1 LTSPRK
7 ACRSIPLFIWAFNI
21 YIMKTYLLLFFGLFV
36 LQLHGQ
42 TGIGTTS
49 PNASA
54 KFEIASTDKGFL
66 PPRVDLTATNAF
78 SPIVGTAANA
88 AGLLVYNTASA
99 GATPNNV
106 VPGYYYWN
114 GTAWIQISGGL
125 VIESRSVGFSLSA
138 ADNNKLFFI
147 NSASTV
153 TVTVPSLPIG
163 FSCQLIQVGAGTV
176 TFAPSSTT
184 LNSASGLSTRTTN
197 SVIGLVM
204 NSATVGYVFGD
215 TIF

>member
-1 LTSPRK
+1 M
-7 ACRSIPLFIWAFNI
+7 
-21 YIMKTYLLLFFGLFV
+21 MKQFVLLIGLLFSVQVFA
-36 LQLHGQ
+36 Q
-42 TGIGTTS
+42 TGIGTTA

-54 KFEIASTDKGFL
+54 KLEVAATDKGFL
-66 PPRVDLTATNAF
+66 PPRVALTASNTF

-88 AGLLVYNTASA
+88 TGLLVYNTASA
-99 GATPNNV
+99 GVTPNNV

-125 VIESRSVGFSLSA
+125 VIETKSASFSLGA

-153 TVTVPSLPIG
+153 TVTVPTLPIG
-163 FSCQLIQVGAGTV
+163 FSCQLIQTGAGTI
-176 TFAPSSTT
+176 TFAGSGTT

-204 NSATVGYVFGD
+204 NTATVGYVFGD
-215 TIF
+215 TIY

>member
-1 LTSPRK
+1 M
-7 ACRSIPLFIWAFNI
+7 
-21 YIMKTYLLLFFGLFV
+21 MKQFVLLIGLLFSVQVFA
-36 LQLHGQ
+36 Q
-42 TGIGTTS
+42 TGIGTTA

-54 KFEIASTDKGFL
+54 KLEVAATDKGFL
-66 PPRVDLTATNAF
+66 PPRVALTASNAF

-88 AGLLVYNTASA
+88 TGLLVYNTASA
-99 GATPNNV
+99 GAAPNNV

-125 VIESRSVGFSLSA
+125 VIETKSASFSLGA

-153 TVTVPSLPIG
+153 TVTVPTLPIG
-163 FSCQLIQVGAGTV
+163 FSCQLIQTGAGTI
-176 TFAPSSTT
+176 TFAGSGTT

-204 NSATVGYVFGD
+204 NTATVGYVFGD
-215 TIF
+215 TIY

>member
-1 LTSPRK
+1 
-7 ACRSIPLFIWAFNI
+7 
-21 YIMKTYLLLFFGLFV
+21 MKHDYLIIILLSYFSTTA
-36 LQLHGQ
+36 Q
-42 TGIGTTS
+42 TGIGTTT

-54 KFEIASTDKGFL
+54 RLEVAATDKGFL
-66 PPRVDLTATNAF
+66 PPRVALTASNAF
-78 SPIVGTAANA
+78 APITGTSASA
-88 AGLLVYNTASA
+88 AGLLIYNTATA
-99 GATPNNV
+99 GTAPNNV

-125 VIESRSVGFSLSA
+125 VIESRSAGFTLTA

-204 NSATVGYVFGD
+204 NSATIGYVFGD

>member
-1 LTSPRK
+1 MDPIK
-7 ACRSIPLFIWAFNI
+7 KIVEIVVI
-21 YIMKTYLLLFFGLFV
+21 ILFV
-36 LQLHGQ
+36 STANAQ
-42 TGIGTTS
+42 TGIGTTT

-54 KFEIASTDKGFL
+54 KLDITSTNKGFL
-66 PPRVDLTATNAF
+66 PPRVAL
-78 SPIVGTAANA
+78 TAANVFAPVTGLSGTTELATA
-88 AGLLVYNTASA
+88 AGLLIYNTATS
-99 GATPNNV
+99 GTTPNNV

-125 VIESRSVGFSLSA
+125 VIESKSASFSLA
-138 ADNNKLFFI
+138 ASDNNKLFFI

-153 TVTVPSLPIG
+153 TVSVPTLPIG
-163 FSCQLIQVGAGTV
+163 FSCQLIQTGAGTI
-176 TFAPSSTT
+176 TFSGNGTT

-204 NSATVGYVFGD
+204 NSTNVGYVFGD

>member
-1 LTSPRK
+1 MFFTG
-7 ACRSIPLFIWAFNI
+7 
-21 YIMKTYLLLFFGLFV
+21 LLFTITCNS
-36 LQLHGQ
+36 Q
-42 TGIGTTS
+42 TGIGTTT

-54 KFEIASTDKGFL
+54 KLEVAATDKGFL
-66 PPRVDLTATNAF
+66 PPRVALTASNAF

-88 AGLLVYNTASA
+88 TGLLVYNTASA
-99 GATPNNV
+99 GTTPNNV

-125 VIESRSVGFSLSA
+125 VIETKTGSFSLGA

-153 TVTVPSLPIG
+153 TVTVPTLPIG
-163 FSCQLIQVGAGTV
+163 FSCQLIQTGAGTI
-176 TFAPSSTT
+176 TFAGSGTT

-204 NSATVGYVFGD
+204 NTATVGYVFGD
-215 TIF
+215 TIY